1 MLCSFQVYGAVVR
14 LYFCILVQTFLTPS
28 CQPTLSSPQPR
39 GERRLLY
46 LLHFSSERGTGNQIK
61 GVWAFLGEEW
71 KTAGY
76 SQLTDKIG
84 AAHWGLSKLLLVL
97 MMVGE
102 TGGREGRGRETDC
115 LLGSYEASLVAQ
127 LGRNPPEDAGDLGSS
142 PGLGRSTGEGK
153 GYPLQY
159 SGLESPMDC
168 IGHEVTKSQ
177 IWLSDFHFHLLGK
190 RS

>member
-1 MLCSFQVYGAVVR
+1 MLCSFQVYGTVVR

-46 LLHFSSERGTGNQIK
+46 LLHFSPERGTGNQIK

-71 KTAGY
+71 KTAGC

-115 LLGSYEASLVAQ
+115 LLGSYEASL
-127 LGRNPPEDAGDLGSS
+127 
-142 PGLGRSTGEGK
+142 
-153 GYPLQY
+153 
-159 SGLESPMDC
+159 
-168 IGHEVTKSQ
+168 
-177 IWLSDFHFHLLGK
+177 WLSWERIRLMMQETWVQALGWEDPLEK
-190 RS
+190 GKATHSSILA